1 MRYLGLDLG
10 SKTLGLSISDKTGL
24 IASDYKVL
32 RYTDEAK
39 LLKELLEIIKE
50 ESVEG
55 LVLGYPLNL
64 NGTISE
70 RCKITLDF
78 KEKLTNYVNIPIYM
92 QDERLTTVEA
102 NRMLISN
109 GTRRYKRKKVVDKI
123 AAVLILQTFLD
134 KNREVSLNESR
145 ES

>member
-10 SKTLGLSISDKTGL
+10 SKTLGISISDKTGL

-32 RYTDEAK
+32 RYNDINALIND
-39 LLKELLEIIKE
+39 LLLVIKE
-50 ESVEG
+50 ERVEG

-64 NGTISE
+64 NGTISD
-70 RCKITLDF
+70 RCKLTLEF
-78 KEKLTNYVNIPIYM
+78 KEMLEPMIDIPIYL

-102 NRMLISN
+102 NRILISN
-109 GTRRYKRKKVVDKI
+109 GTRRDKRKKVVDKI

-134 KNREVSLNESR
+134 KNREVSLNGDR

>member
-32 RYTDEAK
+32 RYTDINMLIK
-39 LLKELLEIIKE
+39 DLLLVIKE
-50 ESVEG
+50 ERVEG

-64 NGTISE
+64 NGTISD
-70 RCKITLDF
+70 RCKLTLEF
-78 KEKLTNYVNIPIYM
+78 KEMLEPMINIPIYL

-102 NRMLISN
+102 NRILISN
-109 GTRRYKRKKVVDKI
+109 GTRRDKRKKVVDKI

-134 KNREVSLNESR
+134 KNREVSLNGSR

>member
-32 RYTDEAK
+32 RYNDINALIND
-39 LLKELLEIIKE
+39 LLLVIKE
-50 ESVEG
+50 ERVEG

-64 NGTISE
+64 NGTISD
-70 RCKITLDF
+70 RCKLTLEF
-78 KEKLTNYVNIPIYM
+78 KEMLEPMIDIPIYL

-102 NRMLISN
+102 NRILISN
-109 GTRRYKRKKVVDKI
+109 GTRRDKRKKVVDKI
-123 AAVLILQTFLD
+123 AAVLILKIFLD
-134 KNREVSLNESR
+134 KNREVSLNGDR

>member
-10 SKTLGLSISDKTGL
+10 SKTLGLSISDKTAL

-32 RYTDEAK
+32 RYTDINMLIK
-39 LLKELLEIIKE
+39 DLLLVIKE
-50 ESVEG
+50 ERVEG

-64 NGTISE
+64 NGTISD
-70 RCKITLDF
+70 RCKLTLEF
-78 KEKLTNYVNIPIYM
+78 KEMLEPMIDIPIYL

-102 NRMLISN
+102 NRILISN
-109 GTRRYKRKKVVDKI
+109 GTRRDKRKKVVDKI

-134 KNREVSLNESR
+134 KNREVSLNGGR

>member
-32 RYTDEAK
+32 RYNDINALIND
-39 LLKELLEIIKE
+39 LLLVIKE
-50 ESVEG
+50 ERVEG

-64 NGTISE
+64 NGTISD
-70 RCKITLDF
+70 RCKLTLEF
-78 KEKLTNYVNIPIYM
+78 KEMLEPMIDIPIYL

-102 NRMLISN
+102 NRILISN
-109 GTRRYKRKKVVDKI
+109 GTRRDKRKKVVDKI

-134 KNREVSLNESR
+134 KNREVSLNGDR